1 MTGRGRFVVA
11 AAAVLVDG
19 PRGRGSVVGWLVGGV
34 HLGVGLVLSP
44 PLLHLRDPPLLR
56 LLDQPVLVV
65 VPAKITRIMAMVG
78 QAVTVRGDNKFWEI

>member
-19 PRGRGSVVGWLVGGV
+19 PRGRGSVVGWLVGGGV

-65 VPAKITRIMAMVG
+65 VPARDRTIIAS
-78 QAVTVRGDNKFWEI
+78 AS

>member
-1 MTGRGRFVVA
+1 MTGRGRFVV

-44 PLLHLRDPPLLR
+44 PLLHLRDPPLFR

-65 VPAKITRIMAMVG
+65 VPAKITRIMARVG
-78 QAVTVRGDNKFWEI
+78 QAVNERGDNKFWNI